1 VPADECDLVLA
12 ANDAFYAAFNTKDY
26 EAMDRIWAHS
36 VTCLCVH
43 PGWMT
48 LATREAVMAS
58 WAAILGNPEQ
68 ARIVPGSPIVTVVG
82 DCATV
87 HCREF
92 VAGAGIVATNV
103 FVREGGGWRLA
114 IHHGSGVA
122 RMPG

>member
-1 VPADECDLVLA
+1 MADRDDLLA

-26 EAMDRIWAHS
+26 EAMDRVWAES
-36 VTCLCVH
+36 VTCICVH

-58 WAAILGNPEQ
+58 WAAILGNPGQ
-68 ARIVPGSPIVTVVG
+68 GKILPGAAIVSIVGETG
-82 DCATV
+82 IV
-87 HCREF
+87 HCREL

-114 IHHGSGVA
+114 LHHGSGVA
-122 RMPG
+122 RMEG